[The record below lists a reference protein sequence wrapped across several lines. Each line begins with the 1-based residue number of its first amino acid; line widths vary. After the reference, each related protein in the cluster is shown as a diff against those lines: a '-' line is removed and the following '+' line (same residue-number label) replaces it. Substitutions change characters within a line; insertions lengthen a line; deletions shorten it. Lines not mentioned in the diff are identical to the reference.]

1 MGGSTS
7 AHTSGEPMAR
17 SRNWVFT
24 DNNPEQDEPEW
35 PDHVKYAIWQKE
47 RGVNGTEHLQGY
59 VELKN
64 SSPIATLKAIL
75 PRAHWEIRRGSQ
87 QQAMDYA
94 SKEDTRIGGPWTFG
108 ILTVNA
114 QGTRNDLLALKQA
127 LDEGTS
133 MKQIAQ
139 DHFVTMNKAH
149 KWAYLYRSLTMG
161 ERDWITRV
169 YILIGP
175 SGCGKTTFCKRNCKD
190 AYWKLQHSGNNEWWD
205 GYDGQRDVVLDE
217 FYGWIKWNTLLRL
230 IDASPL
236 RVEIKGGSTQFLAR
250 RLFIT
255 SNRDIDAW
263 YPNIVDKSAL
273 ERRIREFGV
282 VITDFNQD
290 IIDN

>member
-1 MGGSTS
+1 
-7 AHTSGEPMAR
+7 MAL
-17 SRNWVFT
+17 SRNWIFT
-24 DNNPEQDEPEW
+24 DNNPEHDEPDW
-35 PDHVKYAIWQKE
+35 PDCVKYAIWQKE
-47 RGVNGTEHLQGY
+47 RGENGTEHLQGY
-59 VELKN
+59 VEFK
-64 SSPIATLKAIL
+64 SSKKLTAVKAIL
-75 PRAHWEIRRGSQ
+75 PRAHWEIRRGTQ

-139 DHFVTMNKAH
+139 DHFVTMKGAH
-149 KWAYLYRSLTMG
+149 KWAYLYRSLMMP

-175 SGCGKTTFCKRNCKD
+175 SGCGKTTFCKRNCPN